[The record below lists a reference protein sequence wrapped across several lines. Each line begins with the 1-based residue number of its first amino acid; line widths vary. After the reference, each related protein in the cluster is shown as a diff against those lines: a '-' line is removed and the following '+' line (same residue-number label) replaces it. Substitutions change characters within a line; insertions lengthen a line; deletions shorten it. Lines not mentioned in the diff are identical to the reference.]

1 MLRTSTYGKAITTAI
16 AMLLLGSVAFAG
28 EPGEKEGS
36 VKVCT
41 TPTSGLI
48 EVSIENHRK
57 IGNVRMEVK
66 DASGRTVYLEE
77 GKAMSDEL
85 VRRLDKGMFAK
96 GAATLTV
103 ETRDFVITQGFTVQ

>member
-1 MLRTSTYGKAITTAI
+1 MSRSSTYGKTIATAI
-16 AMLLLGSVAFAG
+16 AALLFSTVALAG
-28 EPGEKEGS
+28 EAGEKEAG
-36 VKVCT
+36 VKVCS

-66 DASGRTVYLEE
+66 DSSGRTVYVEE

-96 GAATLTV
+96 GNATLTV